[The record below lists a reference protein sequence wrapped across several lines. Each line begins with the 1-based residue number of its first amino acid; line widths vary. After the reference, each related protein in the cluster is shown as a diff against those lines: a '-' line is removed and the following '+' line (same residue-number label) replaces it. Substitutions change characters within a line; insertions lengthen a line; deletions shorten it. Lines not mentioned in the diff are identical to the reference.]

1 MMLFCNLAGSL
12 HGMVYLISL
21 SKNSIAATKGVQGF
35 PARPYAIPAGR
46 MPLSFADAHRVL
58 LPMRALTGSVQK
70 SVDLTHIFYDT
81 ESEMVTITHP

>member
-35 PARPYAIPAGR
+35 PARPCAIPAGR
-46 MPLSFADAHRVL
+46 MP
-58 LPMRALTGSVQK
+58 
-70 SVDLTHIFYDT
+70 
-81 ESEMVTITHP
+81 